1 MWVVASILPDF
12 RGLSKVRWVS
22 EGFDIS
28 PNLLAQD
35 VSVSL
40 AYLVGLFVVGYF
52 FLRTREV
59 AK

>member
-1 MWVVASILPDF
+1 
-12 RGLSKVRWVS
+12 LSKVRWVS